1 MLGGAELGEIVAVF
15 AYVVGVFAEQFEVA
29 GVCLILLHKRDVFV
43 KERFVAV
50 HHLLERRRHHTG
62 VRDGFGF
69 RLALGLFRRFGG
81 RLGRLLCGL
90 LGSFFGWLCGL
101 GAAVVFGSGLSRV
114 MLISLS

>member
-1 MLGGAELGEIVAVF
+1 MLDGAELGEIVAVF

-29 GVCLILLHKRDVFV
+29 GVCLI
-43 KERFVAV
+43 
-50 HHLLERRRHHTG
+50 HLLERRRHHTG